1 MAETRAPARLL
12 WVAVGGVALALGA
25 LGAVLP
31 LLPTTPFVI
40 LAGAALS
47 KGSAR
52 HAAALHGHPVFG
64 PVLADWRTHGAIAP
78 RWKALALGM
87 MAAGLAISTM
97 IGVGAPILTVQAVAM
112 SIAAAFILSRP
123 NGAARANGSATG
135 RIVLPDD
142 ARSLTKRKEPRAAA
156 R

>member
-1 MAETRAPARLL
+1 MAEARAPARLL
-12 WVAVGGVALALGA
+12 WIAVGGVALALGA

-47 KGSAR
+47 RGSAR
-52 HAAALHGHPVFG
+52 HAAALRRHYVFG
-64 PVLADWRTHGAIAP
+64 PMLADWQAHGAIAP

-87 MAAGLAISTM
+87 MAAGLVVST
-97 IGVGAPILTVQAVAM
+97 VVAVSAAILTAQAVAM
-112 SIAAAFILSRP
+112 TIAAAFILTRP
-123 NGAARANGSATG
+123 NGAATKEGSAKG
-135 RIVLPDD
+135 RVVLPDD